1 MCVCVR
7 VRVRMCV
14 RMCVRVSISSIR
26 ACRVSES
33 CKIAPVLWHKCDV
46 TFFFGAGGDGGRS
59 LDGGGGGDGGHVCKC
74 MCDEFR
80 NMENEFRPHWQ
91 QV

>member
-1 MCVCVR
+1 M
-7 VRVRMCV
+7 
-14 RMCVRVSISSIR
+14 
-26 ACRVSES
+26 
-33 CKIAPVLWHKCDV
+33 